1 MTTPI
6 IKSPELP
13 YSNIEE
19 HIKIKAQLKGKF
31 KELKKNILKQESE
44 HREQIFKIETLI
56 RKRIQEFKKSTIYMQ
71 KQLTERKERITNE
84 IKDPN
89 SIAPFNRE
97 IA

>member
-31 KELKKNILKQESE
+31 KELKK
-44 HREQIFKIETLI
+44 IF
-56 RKRIQEFKKSTIYMQ
+56 
-71 KQLTERKERITNE
+71 
-84 IKDPN
+84 
-89 SIAPFNRE
+89 
-97 IA
+97 